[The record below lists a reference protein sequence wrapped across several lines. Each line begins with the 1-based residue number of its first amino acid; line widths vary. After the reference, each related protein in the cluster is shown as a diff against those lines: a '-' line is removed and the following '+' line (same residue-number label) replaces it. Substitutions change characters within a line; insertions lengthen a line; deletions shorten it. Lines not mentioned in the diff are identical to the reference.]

1 MEEKTF
7 YKSRGHWFA
16 SKEEAEE
23 WDKRIEAEELALSH
37 SNLLITILCH

>member
-23 WDKRIEAEELALSH
+23 WDKRIEAEEKEVYEFLFEMLDSYF
-37 SNLLITILCH
+37 